1 MVKITIETT
10 AVPPIP
16 LKAFIDNL
24 ENNAFDIHF
33 NPSIGFE
40 HKFNLPEGKYIF
52 SVSGMNGLDQKN
64 KKGTTTVLL
73 NGTFKKGPIPNSPQK
88 SSGSFFIIGYEFEI

>member
-1 MVKITIETT
+1 MVNIIIRTT

-33 NPSIGFE
+33 NPIIGYE
-40 HKFNLPEGKYIF
+40 HIFNLPEGKYIF
-52 SVSGMNGLDQKN
+52 SVSGMNGIADDDEL
-64 KKGTTTVLL
+64 GTTTVIL
-73 NGTFKKGPIPNSPQK
+73 NGSFKNGPIPNSPEK
-88 SSGSFFIIGYEFEI
+88 SSDAFFIIGYEFEI